1 VRNPEECLRRN
12 YGLAHYADEREVV
25 A

>member
-1 VRNPEECLRRN
+1 VNNPSLCLTQN
-12 YGLAHYADEREVV
+12 YGLAHYADELSVV